1 MKTVAIIYHS
11 RQGHT
16 QFIAQQ
22 IQLGILNHKNIKVDL
37 LNAEDLINSLE
48 ILNQYDGLIWGSPT
62 YLGGVSSQLKQLMD
76 ATGPLWKKQSFK
88 GKLAAGFTV
97 SSLPAGDKQSTLISL
112 FTFCM
117 QHGMLWVGNPILPE
131 QHQGVTYVKAANRLG
146 SWSGLMAQAE
156 HRSNA
161 DGFDEGDIKTAQQF
175 GENFALTLS
184 AYQGI

>member
-11 RQGHT
+11 RQGYT

-22 IQLGILNHKNIKVDL
+22 IQMGILSQENIEVDL
-37 LNAEDLINSLE
+37 LSSEHLVENPE

-62 YLGGVSSQLKQLMD
+62 YLGGVSSKLKQLMD

-97 SSLPAGDKQSTLISL
+97 SSLPAGDKQSTLISI

-131 QHQGVTYVKAANRLG
+131 QHQGVAYAKAANRLG

-156 HRSNA
+156 HGSNA
-161 DGFDEGDIKTAQQF
+161 HGFDEGDIKTAQQF
-175 GENFALTLS
+175 GENFALTLN

>member
-22 IQLGILNHKNIKVDL
+22 IQTGILSHKNMKGDL
-37 LNAEDLINSLE
+37 LNTEDIINSPE
-48 ILNQYDGLIWGSPT
+48 ILIQYNGLIWGSPT
-62 YLGGVSSQLKQLMD
+62 YLGGVSSKLKQLMD

-97 SSLPAGDKQSTLISL
+97 SSLPAGDKQSTLISI

-117 QHGMLWVGNPILPE
+117 QHGMIWIGNPVLPE
-131 QHQGVTYVKAANRLG
+131 QHQGVPYTQALNRLG

-156 HRSNA
+156 HQSTANA
-161 DGFDEGDIKTAQQF
+161 FDFGDIKTAQLF
-175 GENFALTLS
+175 GQNFALNLN
-184 AYQGI
+184 AIQR

>member
-1 MKTVAIIYHS
+1 MKTAAIIYHS

-22 IQLGILNHKNIKVDL
+22 IQTGILSHQDIEVDS
-37 LNAEDLINSLE
+37 LNAEDIINSPE
-48 ILNQYDGLIWGSPT
+48 ILIRYDGLIWGSPT
-62 YLGGVSSQLKQLMD
+62 YLGGVSSKLKQLMD
-76 ATGPLWKKQSFK
+76 ATGPLWKQQSFK

-97 SSLPAGDKQSTLISL
+97 SSLPAGDKQSTLISI

-131 QHQGVTYVKAANRLG
+131 QHQGVAYAKAANRLG

-156 HRSNA
+156 HGSNA

-175 GENFALTLS
+175 GENFALTLN